1 MEEEKTMEEK
11 KTMEQ
16 AEMNHLTLERS
27 AELMLSGDYRARM
40 AAEWAQVK
48 IRHRRLQE
56 MLDAYREGK
65 LDFEPTCP
73 ITLLREQALVMQEYV
88 DILEKR
94 AELEGIRLESYFQ

>member
-1 MEEEKTMEEK
+1 MEEK

-16 AEMNHLTLERS
+16 EEMNKLTLDRS

>member
-1 MEEEKTMEEK
+1 MEEK

-16 AEMNHLTLERS
+16 AEMNKLTLERS
-27 AELMLSGDYRARM
+27 AELMLSGDYRERF

-48 IRHRRLQE
+48 IRLRRLQE

-65 LDFEPTCP
+65 LGFEPTCP

-94 AELEGIRLESYFQ
+94 AELEDVRLDSYFQ

>member
-1 MEEEKTMEEK
+1 MEEE

-16 AEMNHLTLERS
+16 AEMNQLTLERS
-27 AELMLSGDYRARM
+27 AELMMSGDYRARM

-48 IRHRRLQE
+48 IRIRRLQD

-94 AELEGIRLESYFQ
+94 AELDGIRLEAYFQ

>member
-16 AEMNHLTLERS
+16 AEMNQLTLERS

-48 IRHRRLQE
+48 IRIRRLQD

-94 AELEGIRLESYFQ
+94 AELDGIRLEAYFQ

>member
-1 MEEEKTMEEK
+1 MEEK

-27 AELMLSGDYRARM
+27 AELMLSGDYRERM

-48 IRHRRLQE
+48 IRLRRLQE

-65 LDFEPTCP
+65 LGFEPTCP

-88 DILEKR
+88 DILEAR
-94 AELEGIRLESYFQ
+94 AELEDVRLESYFQ

>member
-1 MEEEKTMEEK
+1 MEEE

-16 AEMNHLTLERS
+16 AEMNQLTLERS

-48 IRHRRLQE
+48 IRIRRLQD

-94 AELEGIRLESYFQ
+94 AELDGIRLEAYFQ

>member
-1 MEEEKTMEEK
+1 MEEK

-16 AEMNHLTLERS
+16 EEMNKLTLERS
-27 AELMLSGDYRARM
+27 AELMLSGDYRERM

-48 IRHRRLQE
+48 IRLRRLQE

-65 LDFEPTCP
+65 LGFEPTCP

>member
-1 MEEEKTMEEK
+1 
-11 KTMEQ
+11 MEQ
-16 AEMNHLTLERS
+16 AEMNQLTLERS
-27 AELMLSGDYRARM
+27 AELMLSGDYRERM

-65 LDFEPTCP
+65 LDFELKCP

-94 AELEGIRLESYFQ
+94 AELEGIRLEAYFQ

>member
-1 MEEEKTMEEK
+1 MEEVKINQNAGEEK
-11 KTMEQ
+11 ATNF
-16 AEMNHLTLERS
+16 AGLTLDRT

-94 AELEGIRLESYFQ
+94 AELEDIRLYEYFK

>member
-1 MEEEKTMEEK
+1 MEEEKTMEEAG
-11 KTMEQ
+11 MNQ
-16 AEMNHLTLERS
+16 MNHLTMERS
-27 AELMLSGDYRARM
+27 AELMLSGDYRERM

-48 IRHRRLQE
+48 IRLRRLQE
-56 MLDAYREGK
+56 MLDAYRDGK
-65 LDFEPTCP
+65 LGFEPTCP

>member
-1 MEEEKTMEEK
+1 MEEEKTMEEAGMNK
-11 KTMEQ
+11 
-16 AEMNHLTLERS
+16 MNHLTMAWS
-27 AELMLSGDYRARM
+27 AELMLSGDYRERV

-48 IRHRRLQE
+48 IRLRRLQD

-65 LDFEPTCP
+65 LDFELKCP
-73 ITLLREQALVMQEYV
+73 ITLLREQALVMQEYM

>member
-1 MEEEKTMEEK
+1 
-11 KTMEQ
+11 MEQ
-16 AEMNHLTLERS
+16 EEMNQLTLERS
-27 AELMLSGDYRARM
+27 AELMLSGDYRERM

-65 LDFEPTCP
+65 LDFELKCP

>member
-1 MEEEKTMEEK
+1 MEEEKTMEK
-11 KTMEQ
+11 
-16 AEMNHLTLERS
+16 AEMNQLTLERS
-27 AELMLSGDYRARM
+27 AELMLSGDYRERM
-40 AAEWAQVK
+40 AAEWAQVT
-48 IRHRRLQE
+48 IRLRRLQD

-94 AELEGIRLESYFQ
+94 AELEDIRLYEYFK

>member
-1 MEEEKTMEEK
+1 MEEK

-27 AELMLSGDYRARM
+27 AELMLSGDYRERM
-40 AAEWAQVK
+40 AAEWEQVK
-48 IRHRRLQE
+48 IRLRRLQE

-65 LDFEPTCP
+65 LGFEPTCP

-88 DILEKR
+88 DILEVR
-94 AELEGIRLESYFQ
+94 AQLEGFRLYEYFK

>member
-16 AEMNHLTLERS
+16 AEMNNLTLERT
-27 AELMLSGDYRARM
+27 AELMLSGDYRERM

-48 IRHRRLQE
+48 IRLRRLQE

-65 LDFEPTCP
+65 LGFEPTCP

-94 AELEGIRLESYFQ
+94 AELEDVRLESYFQ

>member
-1 MEEEKTMEEK
+1 MEEK

-40 AAEWAQVK
+40 AAEWAQVA
-48 IRHRRLQE
+48 IRLRQLQAL
-56 MLDAYREGK
+56 LDAYREGK

-73 ITLLREQALVMQEYV
+73 ITLMREQALVMQEYV

-94 AELEGIRLESYFQ
+94 AELEDIRLYEYFK